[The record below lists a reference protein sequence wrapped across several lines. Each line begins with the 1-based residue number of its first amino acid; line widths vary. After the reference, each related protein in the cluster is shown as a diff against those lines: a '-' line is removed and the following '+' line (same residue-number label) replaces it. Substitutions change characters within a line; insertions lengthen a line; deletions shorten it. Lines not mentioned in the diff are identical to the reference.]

1 MKSLFLYIQNLTDL
15 GTNYAELALLSVI
28 LTCFSLFFV
37 IFVGL
42 ILSFFEKI
50 ELGFLKKI
58 FGLKAALFFH
68 NYFTFAGTIIHE
80 LSHAAL
86 CILTGAKLKEICIF
100 EENPERLGHISYC
113 NRGPFFIR
121 AFQDALIASAPT
133 FLGIF
138 LFYFLFHK
146 LFSEILLFYQKAII
160 IYLLISLVNHSSMS
174 LVDTKAYIKSCWILI
189 FPFFITFFITSVQIL
204 T

>member
-1 MKSLFLYIQNLTDL
+1 MQSLFLQIKNLTEL
-15 GTNYAELALLSVI
+15 GNSYADLALLSVI

-42 ILSFFEKI
+42 ILTFFEKI

-58 FGLKAALFFH
+58 FGLKVTLFFH
-68 NYFTFAGTIIHE
+68 NYFTFVGTIIHE
-80 LSHAAL
+80 LSHATL

-133 FLGIF
+133 FVGIF
-138 LFYFLFHK
+138 LFYFGAHK
-146 LFSEILLFYQKAII
+146 LFSENFPFCQKVII
-160 IYLLISLVNHSSMS
+160 IYFLISLLNHSSMS

-189 FPFFITFFITSVQIL
+189 FPVFITFFITSIQIL